1 MYKTQYL
8 VYMYVCVFVWWYLCI
23 SFYTC
28 ICAYARVWPVVLL
41 FCSLS
46 PTPNGALGHRTFGLL
61 LLCYVDCWCFPLLF
75 LCIFPFALCMYV
87 CWFSRFFLLLLL
99 LLLLC
104 KFFVATYM
112 YAAEIP
118 HSHTAGIS
126 SHFCWV
132 SSDSLN

>member
-1 MYKTQYL
+1 M
-8 VYMYVCVFVWWYLCI
+8 CVFVWWYLCI
-23 SFYTC
+23 SFYAC

-87 CWFSRFFLLLLL
+87 CWFSRFFFYRCCCCCCCVNFLLLLICML
-99 LLLLC
+99 QRFHIHTLQAYQAI
-104 KFFVATYM
+104 FVGSAV
-112 YAAEIP
+112 I
-118 HSHTAGIS
+118 H
-126 SHFCWV
+126 
-132 SSDSLN
+132 